1 MDYHK
6 HIYAMIEMRVLYF
19 LIMEATH
26 KLTSGGQSKDW
37 TCFLLIVSKLLDFGL
52 KILKS
57 KITNLSIFRKFLKN
71 KSFNIK
77 YSCVSEYVEFLNYL
91 YVQNTSR
98 ISKNFRNV
106 KKWK

>member
-37 TCFLLIVSKLLDFGL
+37 TCFLLIVSKLLDFGS
-52 KILKS
+52 KILKV
-57 KITNLSIFRKFLKN
+57 KLPTCPYFG
-71 KSFNIK
+71 SF
-77 YSCVSEYVEFLNYL
+77 
-91 YVQNTSR
+91 
-98 ISKNFRNV
+98 
-106 KKWK
+106 

>member
-6 HIYAMIEMRVLYF
+6 HTYAMIEMRVLYF

-57 KITNLSIFRKFLKN
+57 KNYQPVHISEVFK
-71 KSFNIK
+71 K
-77 YSCVSEYVEFLNYL
+77 Y
-91 YVQNTSR
+91 
-98 ISKNFRNV
+98 KMRN
-106 KKWK
+106 